1 VSVAAESMPIAA
13 LRRIG
18 SMTIFLGQVLSRFI
32 PAFTK
37 PGLIVKQI
45 YNAGA
50 RSLVIVML
58 SGLFV
63 GMVLGLLG
71 FDTLQRFGSEDSLGV
86 LAALGMLKVLGP
98 VLTALLFAG
107 RAGTSLTSEIGLMK
121 STDQLTAMQMM
132 AVDPLR
138 HVIAPRFIGGIIAMP
153 LLAATFSVIG
163 LFGAQLIGVQ
173 QMGVDVGAF
182 WSQTQNAVDLRDV
195 NEGIVKSL
203 VFGVACSLIAV
214 YEGYHSEPTPEGV
227 GLATTRTVVTSSV
240 MVLLLNYLLT
250 AAFLTRS

>member
-1 VSVAAESMPIAA
+1 VPSFA
-13 LRRIG
+13 R
-18 SMTIFLGQVLSRFI
+18 
-32 PAFTK
+32 
-37 PGLIVKQI
+37 PGLIVRQI

-138 HVIAPRFIGGIIAMP
+138 HVIAPRFLGGILAMP

-195 NEGIVKSL
+195 TEGIVKSV

-214 YEGYHSEPTPEGV
+214 YEGYNCEPTPEGV
-227 GLATTRTVVTSSV
+227 GLATTRTVVSSSV

-250 AAFLTRS
+250 AAFLTKS